1 MKKEPAKREN
11 TIERTGKK
19 VWEGVRAVSVKVVR
33 FSFWEMAFLAFLLR
47 LLVTPPFGAALAL
60 AAGSLW
66 FYRNFA
72 TIEGS
77 AKNALAYLIEL
88 SEEEQEEYE
97 ASLWF
102 GGSGREEI
110 QAVIGGVSLK
120 SRNSKPNKNS
130 NKMNKSKK
138 RFGSFFVAGS
148 KTPKLLH
155 AVKKTLNQIPALVHF
170 LVIATGVTGIRT
182 GRYYSVSS

>member
-66 FYRNFA
+66 LYRNFA
-72 TIEGS
+72 AVKGS
-77 AKNALAYLIEL
+77 AKNALAYLIEF
-88 SEEEQEEYE
+88 SE
-97 ASLWF
+97 
-102 GGSGREEI
+102 
-110 QAVIGGVSLK
+110 
-120 SRNSKPNKNS
+120 
-130 NKMNKSKK
+130 
-138 RFGSFFVAGS
+138 
-148 KTPKLLH
+148 
-155 AVKKTLNQIPALVHF
+155 
-170 LVIATGVTGIRT
+170 
-182 GRYYSVSS
+182 